1 MVQERKTRDVG
12 NNRSVL
18 MWNSTDDTSGMVA
31 STAADRQKLQQ
42 LMEGANLFDTS
53 ETPEIKTLVSFGDP
67 QGARI
72 ICTAPADTHS
82 MSPTNRYLSVE
93 YRIGENKH
101 ANVQIFLKPR
111 KEYLGWGANTL
122 TLFCL

>member
-1 MVQERKTRDVG
+1 MVLKRKTRDVG

-18 MWNSTDDTSGMVA
+18 VWNDTDDTSGMVA

-42 LMEGANLFDTS
+42 LMDGANLFDTS

-72 ICTAPADTHS
+72 YRTAPADTHS
-82 MSPTNRYLSVE
+82 MSPTNRYMCVE

-101 ANVQIFLKPR
+101 AHVQIILKPC
-111 KEYLGWGANTL
+111 KYLIL
-122 TLFCL
+122 